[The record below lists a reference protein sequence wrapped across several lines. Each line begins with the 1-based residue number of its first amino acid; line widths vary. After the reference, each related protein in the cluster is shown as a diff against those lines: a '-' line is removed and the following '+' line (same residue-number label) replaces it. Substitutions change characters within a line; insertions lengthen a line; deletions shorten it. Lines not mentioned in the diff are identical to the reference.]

1 MADNSAASHVEPGI
15 SHLAGAVGSEHG
27 HPVVKNGKR
36 IILVNGIPASGK
48 TSIAVELSERTG
60 WLHLS
65 LDGIKNPFL
74 QLIDGVDRAFNR
86 ILGRASYQAIWSIVA
101 DAPAGST
108 FIVDAWFGFQPKEV
122 LKDYLTQAGVTYLA
136 EIWCDISGE
145 QAAER
150 YAARVDQRLPG
161 HPGKE
166 YLPELIALANRAE
179 PMAFGPVYRAQ
190 QNQPVDINKMND
202 WIVKMFESPIDFNKP
217 DRGVNTSQ

>member
-1 MADNSAASHVEPGI
+1 MADTRVASHVEPGI
-15 SHLAGAVGSEHG
+15 THLADAETSDLKRSVAE
-27 HPVVKNGKR
+27 NGKR
-36 IILVNGIPASGK
+36 IVLVNGIPASGK
-48 TSIAVELSERTG
+48 TSLAVELSKRTR

-74 QLIDGVDRAFNR
+74 QLIEGVDRAFNR
-86 ILGRASYQAIWSIVA
+86 VLGRASYQAIWSIVA
-101 DAPAGST
+101 DAPPGST

-122 LKDYLTQAGVTYLA
+122 LKDYLIQADVTYLA

-145 QAAER
+145 LAAER
-150 YAARVDQRLPG
+150 YAARLDHRLPG

-202 WIVKMFESPIDFNKP
+202 WITQVFESPVDFNKP
-217 DRGVNTSQ
+217 AQGVNTGR